1 VSKAL
6 GRFGASIAFVEAA
19 RRAGQTNQ
27 IQNLGGDKVM
37 ANAKPVKKGKKL
49 LGAVKPLMHQK
60 PLVIVK
66 PLMKIT

>member
-1 VSKAL
+1 
-6 GRFGASIAFVEAA
+6 
-19 RRAGQTNQ
+19 
-27 IQNLGGDKVM
+27 M